1 MPMLPVAAAS
11 GLAVWSLGFGLPY
24 LLRSDEDV
32 MVGRSVRMVVE
43 HSLDPLFYNYPP
55 LGFYVFA
62 AAEAALGLLPGQ
74 QLGPATRID
83 PSGEYLAARAVSALA
98 LVAATALVYRAGRS
112 AYGTAGGVLAATCLA
127 LAPLAVRQAHFAT
140 TDSLAMALV
149 ALTLWAG
156 QRAAGRGG
164 FLLAGVV
171 CGLAAATKYTSAAAA
186 VYLVVLVLAGPDR
199 WRRLVAAAG
208 GAALAFTAVFV
219 PAGHPLDFLR
229 GLAFL
234 GGRAGQEYA
243 GLPLGLVYH
252 PTVSL
257 PFGLGL
263 GGYAIAL
270 AGMVVAV
277 VRRARTDLALLAF
290 VGAYLLASGLTHEV
304 FFRYALPML
313 PALCLLAGG
322 VVRAVPARAG
332 MQAAAGALALLL
344 LAPAAYAS
352 VTTDRLLGAEDTRQQ
367 AAGWLQANAPPG
379 SQVRIGS
386 YWWQPFYDASELGD
400 GGLHAIYA
408 TGDPIVDSF
417 QMGRY
422 TDRFGVNRVG
432 SPCYAL
438 AASGP
443 PWQSPPPGTASAPV
457 ATFKP
462 YTGAAP
468 AGAVYDPIDSFY
480 LPIWGFASLDRPG
493 PALVIEAC
501 R

>member
-1 MPMLPVAAAS
+1 MLPVAAAA

-62 AAEAALGLLPGQ
+62 AAEAALRLLPGQ
-74 QLGPATRID
+74 HLGPATRID
-83 PSGEYLAARAVSALA
+83 PSAEYLAARAVSALA

-112 AYGTAGGVLAATCLA
+112 AYGTTGGVLAATCLA

-149 ALTLWAG
+149 ALTFWAG
-156 QRAAGRGG
+156 QRAGGRGG

-199 WRRLVAAAG
+199 WGRLVAAAG
-208 GAALAFTAVFV
+208 GAAIAFAAVFV
-219 PAGHPLDFLR
+219 PATHPLDYLR

-257 PFGLGL
+257 PFGLGF
-263 GGYAIAL
+263 GGYAMAL

-290 VGAYLLASGLTHEV
+290 VGGYFLASGLTHEV

-322 VVRAVPARAG
+322 VVRAVPGQAG

-352 VTTDRLLGAEDTRQQ
+352 VTSDRLLGAEDTRQQ

-379 SQVRIGS
+379 SQIRIGS

-408 TGDPIVDSF
+408 TGNPIVDSF

-422 TDRFGVNRVG
+422 TDRFSVARVG

-443 PWQSPPPGTASAPV
+443 PWQSPPPGTASPPV

-501 R
+501 G